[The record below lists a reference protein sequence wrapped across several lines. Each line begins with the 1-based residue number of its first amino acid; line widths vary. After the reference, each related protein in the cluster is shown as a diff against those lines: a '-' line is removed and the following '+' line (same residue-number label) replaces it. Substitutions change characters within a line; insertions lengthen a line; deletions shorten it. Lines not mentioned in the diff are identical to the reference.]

1 MFDYPSQSGVVL
13 FAALAFVM
21 VAQGGYFARG
31 QPIIAILIA
40 GAVAT
45 ALACRR
51 IRLGDFAHPVVVTS
65 GLVAAWSLGR
75 AAGLGTIGL
84 GLGTAGLVGLTS
96 ATFLLT
102 RSESEAAK
110 RLLFD
115 GVLVVGGVVA
125 MSGWVGVAFR
135 WEPLAIPTAGL
146 WRAATVITYA
156 NAAAIVLVMLTLVGL
171 GKLAAGR
178 NAGRS
183 VLLMLLLLGAAAT
196 LSRGGAL
203 ALLVGLSVLAFWI
216 GPTRL
221 LAVLV
226 APAAGVAVA
235 FAGLLPALPQSAP
248 PRPVLAVGALAAG
261 MLVTAGLGR
270 RGMPVRIVGALVG
283 CFALVLVVLLLA
295 DPGGRLSERLSPFSS
310 ERLSRN
316 AAALELFADQP
327 LIGTGPGPLWLTW
340 EEPDGRIAGA
350 WFVHNEYL
358 EVLVQLG
365 VIGALLVAAMLF
377 VAARTV
383 AQGRST
389 SQDPQR
395 WAGISAALVALLVHS
410 AFDFLWHVPL
420 IPMIAA
426 VLVGGAARPTTKE
439 VW

>member
-1 MFDYPSQSGVVL
+1 MFDYPSQTGVVL

-21 VAQGGYFARG
+21 VARGGYFARG
-31 QPIIAILIA
+31 QPIVALLMT
-40 GAVAT
+40 GAVGL
-45 ALACRR
+45 ALAYRR
-51 IRLGDFAHPVVVTS
+51 IQLGDFAHPVVVTS

-84 GLGTAGLVGLTS
+84 GLGTAALVGLTS

-110 RLLFD
+110 RVLLN

-156 NAAAIVLVMLTLVGL
+156 NAAAIVLVMLALVGL
-171 GKLAAGR
+171 GQLAAGR
-178 NAGRS
+178 NASRS

-196 LSRGGAL
+196 FSRGGAL
-203 ALLVGLSVLAFWI
+203 AF
-216 GPTRL
+216 GPTRI

-226 APAAGVAVA
+226 APAAGATVA
-235 FAGLLPALPQSAP
+235 FTGLLPALPQSAP
-248 PRPVLAVGALAAG
+248 PRPLLAVGALAAG
-261 MLVTAGLGR
+261 MLVTVGLGR
-270 RGMPVRIVGALVG
+270 RGMPVRVVGALLG
-283 CFALVLVVLLLA
+283 CVVLVLVVLSFA
-295 DPGGRLSERLSPFSS
+295 DPGGRLSERFSPFSS

-340 EEPDGRIAGA
+340 EEPDGRMAGA

-358 EVLVQLG
+358 QVLVQLG
-365 VIGALLVAAMLF
+365 VIGALLVAAMLV

-389 SQDPQR
+389 SQDALL
-395 WAGISAALVALLVHS
+395 WAGISAALIALLVQS

-420 IPMIAA
+420 IPMLAA

>member
-1 MFDYPSQSGVVL
+1 VV
-13 FAALAFVM
+13 FAALVFVM
-21 VAQGGYFARG
+21 VARGGFFGRG
-31 QPIIAILIA
+31 QPIVAILMT
-40 GAVAT
+40 GAVAL

-65 GLVAAWSLGR
+65 GLVAVWSLGL

-84 GLGTAGLVGLTS
+84 GLGTAALVGLTS

-102 RSESEAAK
+102 RSESEAA
-110 RLLFD
+110 RRVLLN
-115 GVLVVGGVVA
+115 GVFVVGAVVA
-125 MSGWVGVAFR
+125 MSGWVGVVFR

-156 NAAAIVLVMLTLVGL
+156 NAAAIVLVMLALVGL
-171 GKLAAGR
+171 GQLAAGR

-203 ALLVGLSVLAFWI
+203 AFLVGLSVLAFWI

-226 APAAGVAVA
+226 APAAGVTIA

-248 PRPVLAVGALAAG
+248 PRPLLAVGALAAG

-270 RGMPVRIVGALVG
+270 RGMTVRIVGALVG
-283 CFALVLVVLLLA
+283 CVVLVLVVLLLA

-358 EVLVQLG
+358 QVLVQLG
-365 VIGALLVAAMLF
+365 VIGALLVAAMLVF
-377 VAARTV
+377 AARTV

-389 SQDPQR
+389 SRDPR
-395 WAGISAALVALLVHS
+395 LWAGISAALIALLVHS

-420 IPMIAA
+420 IPMLAA